1 MRNPAQKIKT
11 PLKSWDIFSQHLS
24 ERAHLARQ
32 EKDKILLEKL
42 KSKHGWN
49 IDLTSLLKQKHTALV
64 LTNHSEEIQWVNI
77 GFTTMTGYSK
87 KDTLGR
93 HPRFLQGESTSKQ
106 TKNTIRVHLD
116 KREPVTKKLINY
128 KKNGDAYLCDIR
140 IFPLSNHT
148 QEVTHFLALE
158 SKSKV
163 A

>member
-1 MRNPAQKIKT
+1 MASKRNPT
-11 PLKSWDIFSQHLS
+11 PLQSWDIFSQHLS

-32 EKDKILLEKL
+32 KKDRELLEKL
-42 KSKHGWN
+42 KSKHGWS
-49 IDLTSLLKQKHTALV
+49 IDLKNLLQEKHTALV
-64 LTNHSEEIQWVNI
+64 LTDHSQEIQWVNT

-93 HPRFLQGESTSKQ
+93 HPRFLQGEYTSKQ
-106 TKNTIRVHLD
+106 TKNKIRMHLD
-116 KREPVTKKLINY
+116 KHEPVAKKIVNY
-128 KKNGDAYLCDIR
+128 KKNGEAYLCDIR
-140 IFPLSNHT
+140 IFPLFNHA